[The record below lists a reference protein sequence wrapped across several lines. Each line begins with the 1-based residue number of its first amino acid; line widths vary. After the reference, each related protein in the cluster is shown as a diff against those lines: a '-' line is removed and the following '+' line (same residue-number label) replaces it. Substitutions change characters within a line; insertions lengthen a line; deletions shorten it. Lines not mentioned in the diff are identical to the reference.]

1 MESYGVTGDVL
12 DIRGQQSVSFVING
26 CEFNHTFLICTL
38 PTEAAVL
45 VGTDFMASLGA
56 VTDFEG
62 SKMVLPT
69 QHKVPQVYSVPPT
82 GHKALTVFSRGG
94 PSPKFRERE
103 AKRMDEQFPANPS
116 PENKTEE
123 SMSWL
128 VRATENVRIAP
139 RCRKI
144 VLGRLE
150 TGKEQNL
157 PPLICLE
164 PAQIPIEGIHS
175 ARGLARVQPKA
186 TTPSLSRH
194 VGTVLDDGIL
204 SKEIIL
210 LEQRKDSFCKS
221 QKPGKYSS
229 RSKFLLDEDGVMYRC
244 QPKTRYQL
252 VVPRILVEDII
263 KMNNY
268 PV

>member
-1 MESYGVTGDVL
+1 MTGDVL

-26 CEFNHTFLICTL
+26 CKFKHTFLICTL
-38 PTEAAVL
+38 PTEAAGL

-56 VTDFEG
+56 VIDFEG

-69 QHKVPQVYSVPPT
+69 QLKVPQVYSVPPT
-82 GHKALTVFSRGG
+82 RHKALTIFSGG
-94 PSPKFRERE
+94 QGGRSPRFRERE
-103 AKRMDEQFPANPS
+103 AKRMDEQFLAKPH
-116 PENKTEE
+116 PENKTDE

-128 VRATENVRIAP
+128 VRATENVKIAP
-139 RCRKI
+139 RCRQI

-150 TGKEQNL
+150 SGKEQNL
-157 PPLICLE
+157 PPLICVE
-164 PAQIPIEGIHS
+164 PAQIPLHGIHS